1 MFTFFI
7 ITIQM
12 ANQECVEPLV
22 KKFKTEKEPF
32 FTGKKLSCKN
42 RLILGQSWCG
52 FLYWG
57 YWRDNDQEKEV
68 VVRRIQRMNCR
79 ENSQIILERHLAN
92 SLNHKNVLNII
103 GYEDSIIYRWR

>member
-1 MFTFFI
+1 
-7 ITIQM
+7 M

-52 FLYWG
+52 FLYRG

-79 ENSQIILERHLAN
+79 ENSEIILERHLAN